1 MTTTQLALLL
11 GAVTATALVALVAQF
26 IPAQPDL
33 RDVLTRLSPPTRRP
47 TTTADGSSGGTGGP
61 GVEERLG
68 MWAERTLPS
77 RFLGDPPTRDLAV
90 LRMTPAQF
98 YGKKVLYGLLG
109 LTLPALLTGFFTL
122 LGITVPVIIP
132 AAATVGLSVLLF
144 LAPSRDITQRAT
156 TARAEFA
163 RALSA
168 FIELCALERNGGA
181 GATVALTNAAAVG
194 DSWVFRRISE
204 EVARSRYNGQPPW
217 DALTSLSEELALP
230 DLADVAD
237 IMRLAGDESTEVYRQ
252 LRARGSSVRT
262 ALTTTELAEANLV
275 EERMYLPASFLGMV
289 FLALL
294 MAPPLLRLISD
305 S

>member
-1 MTTTQLALLL
+1 MTTIQLALLL
-11 GAVTATALVALVAQF
+11 GAVTVAAVVVLVAQF

-33 RDVLTRLSPPTRRP
+33 RDVLTRLSPPARRP
-47 TTTADGSSGGTGGP
+47 HTSTSSSAVGGAP
-61 GVEERLG
+61 GAEERLG

-77 RFLGDPPTRDLAV
+77 RFLGAPPTRDLAV

-122 LGITVPVIIP
+122 LGITVPIFIP

-144 LAPSRDITQRAT
+144 LAPSRDITQRAAK
-156 TARAEFA
+156 ARAEFA

-181 GATVALTNAAAVG
+181 GANVALTNAAQVG

-294 MAPPLLRLISD
+294 MAPPLLRLIS
-305 S
+305 SN

>member
-11 GAVTATALVALVAQF
+11 GALTATGIVVLVAQF

-33 RDVLTRLSPPTRRP
+33 RDVLTRLSPPGRRP
-47 TTTADGSSGGTGGP
+47 TGTASSAVGAP
-61 GVEERLG
+61 GMEERLG

-77 RFLGDPPTRDLAV
+77 RFLGAPPMRDLAV

-122 LGITVPVIIP
+122 LGITVPIFIP

-144 LAPSRDITQRAT
+144 LAPSRDITQRAAK
-156 TARAEFA
+156 ARAEFA

-181 GATVALTNAAAVG
+181 GANVALTNAAQVG

-262 ALTTTELAEANLV
+262 ALTTTELADANLV